1 MSEPITARKN
11 RFPYTFSPLPKD
23 SHLVTRRLSPSG
35 KDIYSYIVGR
45 VDGKQKTGWTFKVSD
60 RDIRDTFGY
69 RRETISRARQE
80 IQSLGLAIQLPHAHR
95 QCRMFYI
102 GTLEQVRWMHVALIV
117 AFIKMA
123 KRHSAMEAIKRL
135 RARDAETALK
145 SQNCEQTVTSLC
157 ADGHK
162 TVSVSSQESPAEN
175 PPNPRPQRVSSD
187 DSQTVQESLKEC
199 IQEYPPPISP
209 SNIEMLSLA
218 WNESHEYEEGEGE
231 EFDKYFSKA
240 IRATMAQHAV
250 DENVATAALI
260 RAFHRTKRNPAGHHP
275 YDYPTAYT
283 GDPDHSESNATPRG
297 KKILRGAIHAVKSGE
312 SFSSHK
318 QPSSESNDSMVEAPQ
333 IERQNP
339 IHENMDSGDSE
350 KGSAPPPKPNQAE
363 PSRPDTPKTS
373 LATVRRNL
381 AGRAAML
388 KAGIISPLSR
398 DEVLSHAQP
407 GLDAFDDTPGDDVIL
422 GVWNELAPTPVE
434 PKDTPPNPVEP
445 TKQPKPDAFMELS
458 EIQAKIVGLDEMR
471 RSGTL
476 SVDEVAEVTQEIA
489 DFKRK
494 KVMLQRGRGNVRV
507 ERDSDKCSPSVA
519 QDADKGVS
527 DAFGYLE
534 TKKEGSTT
542 EAFKHTP
549 TKADL
554 RRLQVAAKYP
564 ETDEQRLQ
572 WIGNRISTVSPDDKH
587 VSATTGASEGSTT
600 GDSLGR
606 RIART
611 IKSSLM
617 VDKDYSDE
625 QIVTIVQRQ
634 ERSIDSSA
642 ILEVWHNWSDWS
654 AYMNDFVDQQ
664 IQSGSLMP
672 DEVLEA
678 RSYAA
683 RLRDWERKND

>member
-1 MSEPITARKN
+1 MSTPITARHN
-11 RFPYTFSPLPKD
+11 RFDYTFSVLPKRAYQ
-23 SHLVTRRLSPSG
+23 STHNLSPAA
-35 KDIYSYIVGR
+35 KDIYLFIV
-45 VDGKQKTGWTFKVSD
+45 DHINGKQRTGWTIPVSD
-60 RDIRDTFGY
+60 VHIQQAFGY
-69 RRETISRARQE
+69 ARETISRARAELQRC
-80 IQSLGLAIQLPHAHR
+80 GLTIQLDHTQKYSR
-95 QCRMFYI
+95 VFYVAPPQYI
-102 GTLEQVRWMHVALIV
+102 YWMHAAIIV
-117 AFIKMA
+117 TFIKALKKWQAHQAFGRLA
-123 KRHSAMEAIKRL
+123 KRQPSPKMASPVC
-135 RARDAETALK
+135 DD
-145 SQNCEQTVTSLC
+145 SVTNLC
-157 ADGHK
+157 PNNHK
-162 TVSVSSQESPAEN
+162 VVTVSSQQSVLQNPAKPCETG
-175 PPNPRPQRVSSD
+175 VSSKSHVSGKD
-187 DSQTVQESLKEC
+187 ISIDIHKD
-199 IQEYPPPISP
+199 PPPISP
-209 SNIEMLSLA
+209 SNIEKLSLA
-218 WNESHEYEEGEGE
+218 WNESHEYEEGEGV
-231 EFDKYFSKA
+231 EFDKYFDKA

-398 DEVLSHAQP
+398 SEVLSHAQP

-434 PKDTPPNPVEP
+434 PEDTPPKPVEP
-445 TKQPKPDAFMELS
+445 IDQPKPDAFMELG
-458 EIQAKIVGLDEMR
+458 EIQAKIAGLDEMR

-476 SVDEVAEVTQEIA
+476 SVDEIAKVTQEIA
-489 DFKRK
+489 ALKRQ
-494 KVMLQRGRGNVRV
+494 KVMLQR
-507 ERDSDKCSPSVA
+507 DADKCSASVA
-519 QDADKGVS
+519 QDSDKGVYDAAGAIELS
-527 DAFGYLE
+527 D
-534 TKKEGSTT
+534 EGS
-542 EAFKHTP
+542 
-549 TKADL
+549 
-554 RRLQVAAKYP
+554 
-564 ETDEQRLQ
+564 
-572 WIGNRISTVSPDDKH
+572 
-587 VSATTGASEGSTT
+587 T

-617 VDKDYSDE
+617 ASKEYSDE
-625 QIVTIVQRQ
+625 QIVLIVQRQ
-634 ERSIDSSA
+634 DRSIDSAA
-642 ILEVWHNWSDWS
+642 ILEVWHSWSDWS
-654 AYMNDFVDQQ
+654 ADLNGMVDQR
-664 IQSGSLMP
+664 IQSGVLMP

-683 RLRDWERKND
+683 RLRDFQRKNEQWESVV